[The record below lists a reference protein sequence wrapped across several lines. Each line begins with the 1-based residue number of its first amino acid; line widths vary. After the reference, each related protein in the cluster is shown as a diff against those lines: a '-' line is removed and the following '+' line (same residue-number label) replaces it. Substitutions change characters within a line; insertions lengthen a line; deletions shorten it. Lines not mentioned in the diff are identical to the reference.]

1 MSYEH
6 IYDTEEIPLFG
17 VTPPTRLTSEAFSW
31 CREEWVQLHPSQCWL
46 SHLIEDWNLKNIILS
61 QMKDTN

>member
-17 VTPPTRLTSEAFSW
+17 VTPPTRLTSRGFLMMQGRMGAVTPFSMLAFSSD
-31 CREEWVQLHPSQCWL
+31 RGLEFEKYNFVPN
-46 SHLIEDWNLKNIILS
+46 ERY
-61 QMKDTN
+61 